1 MKKVFMYFLVGA
13 LSVEAVNFNYQLTGA
28 NESILILE
36 STTLSIP
43 IPDASIIGAFYTN
56 NIGDFICAG
65 NANWSN
71 SASVGFPI
79 WGSGG
84 VFDEGFSEGEEII
97 WFVEFPSGEQYEL
110 IMSYGDAN
118 GNNQYYTNSFRWIN
132 SITVIQEI
140 TCDTNPGL
148 CDTTTEYGCIDPSY
162 SEYNPL
168 ATNSDGSCNLTW
180 EYLYL
185 SMQQPQL
192 DLLEQIESLELVSN
206 QANYLYQ
213 TQLIENITL
222 QNTIDELESVVSEIE
237 PIYIDMNKGWNLVG
251 FTQTES
257 MEVSA
262 SIASISESVDLIKD
276 NDGNAFWVEYNF
288 NGIGDFTPGMGYQV
302 KLIEAVDDFTF
313 PNVSGQ

>member
-132 SITVIQEI
+132 SITVIQES
-140 TCDTNPGL
+140 TCDTNPEL
-148 CDTTTEYGCIDPSY
+148 CDGSNVYGCVDPSY
-162 SEYNPL
+162 SEYNPY
-168 ATNSDGSCNLTW
+168 TTSSDGSCSLTW
-180 EYLYL
+180 EYLY
-185 SMQQPQL
+185 SSIHQSN
-192 DLLEQIESLELVSN
+192 LELQNQITSLELITN

-213 TQLIENITL
+213 TQLLENLAL
-222 QNTIDELESVVSEIE
+222 QNTITYLESQNYTLE
-237 PIYIDMNKGWNLVG
+237 PIYVEMNIGWNLIG

-262 SIASISESVDLIKD
+262 SIASIYESVDLIKD

-288 NGIGDFTPGMGYQV
+288 NGIGDFIPGMGYQV
-302 KLIEAVDDFTF
+302 KLNEPVGDFTF